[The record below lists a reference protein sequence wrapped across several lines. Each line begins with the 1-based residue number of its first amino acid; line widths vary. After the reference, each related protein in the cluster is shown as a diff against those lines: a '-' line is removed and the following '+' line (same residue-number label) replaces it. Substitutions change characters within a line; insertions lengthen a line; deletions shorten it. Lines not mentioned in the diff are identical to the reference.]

1 MVTIGSVLLGLGLI
15 AVGVFMVWKGSRLR
29 QWVGDI
35 ASILEVSWLDW
46 PVLGVIV
53 ILLGGLLMTG
63 LIQTILVRVL
73 GGFGG

>member
-1 MVTIGSVLLGLGLI
+1 MVTIGSVLLGLVLI
-15 AVGVFMVWKGSRLR
+15 AVGSFMVWKGSRLR

-63 LIQTILVRVL
+63 LIQTILVGVL